1 MMKRLIIPAETE
13 RIDEVLEFLN
23 GELEERGCPMK
34 ALMQISIASEEI
46 FVNIANYAYAPGA
59 GEAEITIEIEEEPL
73 CAIIR
78 FIDEGKAFNPL
89 DKPDPDITL
98 DVEEREVGGL
108 GIYMVK
114 KSMDEVLYARENG
127 RNILEIR
134 KRL

>member
-59 GEAEITIEIEEEPL
+59 GEAEINIEIEEEPL